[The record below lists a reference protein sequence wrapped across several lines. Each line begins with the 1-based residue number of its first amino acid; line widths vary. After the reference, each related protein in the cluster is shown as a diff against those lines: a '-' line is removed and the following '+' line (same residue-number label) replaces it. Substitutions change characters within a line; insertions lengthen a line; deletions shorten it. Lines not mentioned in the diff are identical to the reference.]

1 MPEAPANANWF
12 TYFPGDYRWSAAI
25 CGMVSGA
32 RWGAS
37 EIGEVDRVGRRL
49 KDRLGDDGHWFR
61 EWVKMADSVRALG
74 LRAER
79 EGHRFSAASHHLR
92 ACSYYQM
99 AERFRTPKDRKALAA
114 FRVSLDCFGRYMR
127 CVDRPR
133 IERVEV
139 PYEKGKRLPGYLV
152 HAENTQKSRPPVV
165 VFFDGLDITKELQ
178 YMRGVEDIARRGM
191 SCLVMDGPGNGE
203 SIRFRKLY
211 LRHDYEVAGSAA
223 LDYLETRKD
232 VNPRKAAV
240 MGISLGAYFAPRVA
254 SFEHRYKACVS
265 WGANFDYQETWRRR
279 IGAGFKTEL
288 SVPGHHIK
296 WILNAKSYD
305 EVLEKLAGFP
315 LDGVVQKMR
324 CPFLISHGADDK
336 QEGTPIARSLYRAS
350 GSKDKTLKI
359 FTVAEGGAQH
369 CQRDNLSIGTAY
381 IYDWLQD
388 KLGP

>member
-12 TYFPGDYRWSAAI
+12 TYFPQDYRWSAAI
-25 CGMVSGA
+25 CGMISGA

-37 EIGEVDRVGRRL
+37 EIGEVDKVGRRL
-49 KDRLGDDGHWFR
+49 KQKLGDDDHWFR
-61 EWVKMADSVRALG
+61 EWVKMGDAVRALG

-79 EGHRFSAASHHLR
+79 EGHKLSAASHHLR

-99 AERFRTPKDRKALAA
+99 GERFRTPKDGKALAA
-114 FRVSLDCFGRYMR
+114 FRTSLDCFNRYIR
-127 CVDRPR
+127 NVDRPR

-139 PYEKGKRLPGYLV
+139 PFEKGKKLPGYLV
-152 HAENTQKSRPPVV
+152 HAENNRSSKPPVV

-191 SCLVMDGPGNGE
+191 SCLAMDGPGNGE

-211 LRHDYEVAGSAA
+211 LRHDYEAAGSAA

-240 MGISLGAYFAPRVA
+240 MGISLGAFFAPRVA

-265 WGANFDYQETWRRR
+265 WGANWNYQETWRRR
-279 IGAGFKTEL
+279 IAAGFKTEL

-305 EVLEKLAGFP
+305 EVLAKLAGFP

-324 CPFLISHGADDK
+324 CPYLIAHGADDK
-336 QEGTPIARSLYRAS
+336 QEGTPVARKLYRAA

-359 FTVAEGGAQH
+359 FTVAEGGSQH

-381 IYDWLQD
+381 IFDWLQE
-388 KLGP
+388 KLKP